1 MSTHTSILNS
11 KKVVIRMKQ
20 PITILVEQICSE
32 TDEEEEREEEEDEE
46 AYTFLL
52 LIILV
57 QEERR

>member
-32 TDEEEEREEEEDEE
+32 T
-46 AYTFLL
+46 AGKKKKKG
-52 LIILV
+52 
-57 QEERR
+57 RRR